1 MKQKLNG
8 SVAGLVLGILS
19 IVTCPAYGI
28 IGLVLGIIGLA
39 QSNKAIKQHQQY
51 PDLFEGIETAKAGRI
66 LSIIG
71 IVLSSLMFLVFV
83 FWIFAIASL
92 IVSTSSPFD
101 F

>member
-39 QSNKAIKQHQQY
+39 QSNKAIRQHQQH
-51 PDLFEGIETAKAGRI
+51 PDFYEGIETAKAGRI
-66 LSIIG
+66 ISIIG
-71 IVLSSLMFLVFV
+71 IVLSSLMFLVLIIWIFV
-83 FWIFAIASL
+83 FASIL
-92 IVSTSSPFD
+92 ATARPFD